1 MFVILVLLTYRH
13 SSHGSFLFPVV
24 HTGERI
30 IELSHRRLL
39 DKSCRGR
46 ALHFGH
52 ELPQPA
58 DSAQEMHEGFWRC
71 NRSKGRDS
79 DVGGES
85 SPEDGMPL
93 DGRRGSFMDSHGN
106 SRGGIGRDERRKG
119 GKQTGAF
126 RPASAPPVRYAL
138 ESSHLKHYMRW
149 GLNEAR
155 AVSSFRRQIE
165 HALEGLEAGGTKIDK
180 RRPWLGPKSSVEPSP
195 FERRFVRERRERR
208 DSVLIP
214 GTVRRRFN
222 PSTYWTD
229 KQELN
234 AKVDRRLWK
243 QEQVEQWERKTLLG
257 LQRTT
262 QLIRTFSDMRELAR

>member
-126 RPASAPPVRYAL
+126 RPASAPPVLCAICICAHVCR
-138 ESSHLKHYMRW
+138 HFGVH
-149 GLNEAR
+149 
-155 AVSSFRRQIE
+155 V
-165 HALEGLEAGGTKIDK
+165 
-180 RRPWLGPKSSVEPSP
+180 
-195 FERRFVRERRERR
+195 
-208 DSVLIP
+208 
-214 GTVRRRFN
+214 
-222 PSTYWTD
+222 
-229 KQELN
+229 
-234 AKVDRRLWK
+234 
-243 QEQVEQWERKTLLG
+243 
-257 LQRTT
+257 
-262 QLIRTFSDMRELAR
+262 QLIQARTHPCELSSPLDSSYCTLSRARTQTQAYACAFCVCILITT